1 MTTPIIT
8 QDQVREGDKLRVTYP
23 YGDTTV
29 TREGVTTG
37 KSYNSWRTATGKP
50 LGTDQPDVVIELL
63 DRPKPPVEVPTGD
76 YAVVTYT
83 RGNYTKRHAVLSP
96 NGEWKC
102 YDTDGDYADTQS
114 PENFAKLLNGTKVT
128 EAKVIFK
135 GVSKWA

>member
-1 MTTPIIT
+1 MTTLT

-29 TREGVTTG
+29 IREGVVTG
-37 KSYNSWRTATGKP
+37 KSYSAWRTAEGKP
-50 LGTDQPDVVIELL
+50 LGTDQEYAVIELL
-63 DRPKPPVEVPTGD
+63 DRPKPPIELPTGD
-76 YAVVTYT
+76 FAVVTYT

-114 PENFAKLLNGTKVT
+114 PESLAGLLNGPKVS

-135 GVSKWA
+135 GVSKL